1 MKRISLPWGSV
12 LIEADSP
19 RRYEL
24 LLESMDD
31 SLRRRCYLRL
41 DFDPGEWTL
50 TLKPHE
56 FVVCDSC
63 GHENGC
69 VNSREDLSCGCRER
83 RDLTVIARL
92 SGRET
97 AVQPRGDTRSER
109 GSIVQLAAWG
119 KSQRQG

>member
-12 LIEADSP
+12 LFEADSP

-24 LLESMDD
+24 LLESMND

-41 DFDPGEWTL
+41 DFEPGEWTL

-56 FVVCDSC
+56 SAVCDAC

-69 VNSREDLSCGCRER
+69 VNTRENLSCGWRER
-83 RDLTVIARL
+83 RDLTVIARV
-92 SGRET
+92 SGRE
-97 AVQPRGDTRSER
+97 AVIRPREDTRSER
-109 GSIVQLAAWG
+109 GSIVQLASWG
-119 KSQRQG
+119 KSHRQG